1 MAVTVEMRTQV
12 SQLYVALFGRAPD
25 SEGLAFWTQMLAN
38 GTSVED
44 VADTMYATDPA
55 RSYYPLWMTNQE
67 IIASFYLN
75 VLGRPADAEGL
86 TYWTNKLNAAGAT
99 PGSVIQEMI
108 DVVVNYTGTDPDGI
122 KSAALFA
129 NKVEVAQYY
138 GEHGGDVE
146 GATAIL
152 VGVTDDPA
160 TVDEAIASLS
170 APVIGDTLFLTAAV
184 DDITIATAN
193 TADTIKGLV
202 DGDSTDGNQSTF
214 TALDTIQGNGHT
226 VLQLAVVD
234 SGPAAPI
241 TTLNDIKTID
251 LVSGGF
257 DATFNAADWHDIG
270 NIQLNTGANGMSGWF
285 SNLHTGVDLSVGAGL
300 SGSLGA
306 SYTDAHGVWM
316 FSSKGAS
323 VSFID
328 GGDITGASAGGPIG
342 IYVSEWASAPAVD
355 LTIGNIDMVGGGGDS
370 VYVQVSNSQ
379 DVGGDITIGDVS
391 MTGFRTIDFYVSNT
405 DHTAMSPAVDT
416 TIGDITLSVSDSG
429 SISVSVSN
437 WSDGVAGNT
446 TVGNVSLTGGD
457 NVTSEWFYLYQWGGA
472 GAGNVTVGDVSL
484 SAGVS
489 ATDVDTWIENYAGWM
504 GGAAVAP
511 IVQGAMTVGD
521 INVDLGMNS
530 TGSFSVSAMAYTNAA
545 AIDVSV
551 GDYTVGDLSV
561 TLGQDAW
568 WSGWFY
574 NAAEVDGAGAAVLAD
589 TVIGNRSFDLAVD
602 ASLSYSFIASASS
615 SGPAASVGDVTIGDL
630 DVNLGINSSA
640 WIEDSVYAY
649 GTDDT
654 KVTIGDVTVGDI
666 TVVADDGASFSYSL
680 SITSYG
686 DLGDVSFG
694 DVSAVLG
701 VSADVSFSYS
711 ISASDDVGNVSF
723 GNFDLSAGQ
732 NADVTASISVSAW
745 SGDVASVT
753 VGDVSLSAGVSA
765 WASFELSIEGE
776 TSVGAVTVGDVS
788 ISAVG
793 FDASA
798 SFELDV
804 ENDGAGSLGNITV
817 GDVDMTVNGDSA
829 WGWFSVT
836 ASSAAS
842 GGDITVGDLTLSV
855 GTLAKKTADLNVYI
869 DNDFGDVVVGDINLT
884 GTSVRAVGD
893 VTMDYDANVTL
904 ISSAVGGSIS
914 IGTIS
919 VSGGDGV
926 ADNFQA
932 LGFLVATPGAGGAV
946 SLGGVDYSGY
956 GVAATLDVSGFAGNT
971 SIVGS
976 AFGDT
981 ITDNKGVNAITGGA
995 GADTFTFLDTNVGKT
1010 LGAMDS
1016 LKDFNDAAGDK
1027 IDLTV
1032 AVNVGNYGESTY
1044 ADFAAF
1050 AAGAAAADKAVWV
1063 GLVGSTGY
1071 AAVDYDTNGTVD
1083 YMIELVGLTSTGNI
1097 DVASFI

>member
-1 MAVTVEMRTQV
+1 MPV
-12 SQLYVALFGRAPD
+12 S
-25 SEGLAFWTQMLAN
+25 
-38 GTSVED
+38 
-44 VADTMYATDPA
+44 
-55 RSYYPLWMTNQE
+55 
-67 IIASFYLN
+67 
-75 VLGRPADAEGL
+75 RPAL
-86 TYWTNKLNAAGAT
+86 Q
-99 PGSVIQEMI
+99 P
-108 DVVVNYTGTDPDGI
+108 
-122 KSAALFA
+122 AL
-129 NKVEVAQYY
+129 
-138 GEHGGDVE
+138 
-146 GATAIL
+146 
-152 VGVTDDPA
+152 
-160 TVDEAIASLS
+160 
-170 APVIGDTLFLTAAV
+170 
-184 DDITIATAN
+184 
-193 TADTIKGLV
+193 
-202 DGDSTDGNQSTF
+202 
-214 TALDTIQGNGHT
+214 AL
-226 VLQLAVVD
+226 
-234 SGPAAPI
+234 
-241 TTLNDIKTID
+241 
-251 LVSGGF
+251 
-257 DATFNAADWHDIG
+257 TFNAFVWG
-270 NIQLNTGANGMSGWF
+270 CSWWPFRQLEALG
-285 SNLHTGVDLSVGAGL
+285 LHPLWATAL
-300 SGSLGA
+300 
-306 SYTDAHGVWM
+306 
-316 FSSKGAS
+316 
-323 VSFID
+323 
-328 GGDITGASAGGPIG
+328 
-342 IYVSEWASAPAVD
+342 IY
-355 LTIGNIDMVGGGGDS
+355 
-370 VYVQVSNSQ
+370 
-379 DVGGDITIGDVS
+379 
-391 MTGFRTIDFYVSNT
+391 
-405 DHTAMSPAVDT
+405 
-416 TIGDITLSVSDSG
+416 
-429 SISVSVSN
+429 
-437 WSDGVAGNT
+437 
-446 TVGNVSLTGGD
+446 
-457 NVTSEWFYLYQWGGA
+457 
-472 GAGNVTVGDVSL
+472 
-484 SAGVS
+484 
-489 ATDVDTWIENYAGWM
+489 
-504 GGAAVAP
+504 AVAVAVILALRP
-511 IVQGAMTVGD
+511 RA
-521 INVDLGMNS
+521 LGQLLG
-530 TGSFSVSAMAYTNAA
+530 TPVLWLLVLAAGTTNAA
-545 AIDVSV
+545 FN
-551 GDYTVGDLSV
+551 
-561 TLGQDAW
+561 W
-568 WSGWFY
+568 
-574 NAAEVDGAGAAVLAD
+574 
-589 TVIGNRSFDLAVD
+589 
-602 ASLSYSFIASASS
+602 
-615 SGPAASVGDVTIGDL
+615 
-630 DVNLGINSSA
+630 
-640 WIEDSVYAY
+640 
-649 GTDDT
+649 
-654 KVTIGDVTVGDI
+654 
-666 TVVADDGASFSYSL
+666 
-680 SITSYG
+680 
-686 DLGDVSFG
+686 
-694 DVSAVLG
+694 
-701 VSADVSFSYS
+701 
-711 ISASDDVGNVSF
+711 
-723 GNFDLSAGQ
+723 
-732 NADVTASISVSAW
+732 
-745 SGDVASVT
+745 
-753 VGDVSLSAGVSA
+753 
-765 WASFELSIEGE
+765 
-776 TSVGAVTVGDVS
+776 AVTVGDVS